1 MQKFIQ
7 ITGSIPMQDGE
18 AVINMGRQTAYAIAR
33 ELLRRDI
40 GIVTL
45 IGASPNPSTAAFS
58 DLVIKA
64 AADHAEIT
72 DAPATCIKAVANSA
86 TWQNN
91 LTEEA
96 IKYLE
101 TLGQRLHVEGILSTE
116 YTGGTIRQLQADFSD
131 GAIIIG
137 GTRGATHTTRLLT
150 ERQEPAPV
158 VEVTI
163 AGCSSGLPEDLRERL
178 AVQWPNASTRT
189 IIKEESIPRVAHA
202 VTEFIQQELAKP
214 GTSNPEPEPESGP
227 TEQKDGQTTA
237 EKLGWLNFGTNT
249 FFNLCRAVQKLIT
262 GGGDG

>member
-1 MQKFIQ
+1 MQKFID

-18 AVINMGRQTAYAIAR
+18 AVINLGRQTAYSIAR
-33 ELLRRDI
+33 ELLRQDF

-58 DLVIKA
+58 DLVMKA
-64 AADHAEIT
+64 AADHAKVT

-86 TWQNN
+86 TWQTN
-91 LTEEA
+91 LTEEV

-101 TLGQRLHVEGILSTE
+101 TLGQRLHIEDIPNTE
-116 YTGGTIRQLQADFSD
+116 YTGGTIRQLQANLSD

-137 GTRGATHTTRLLT
+137 GTRGSTHTTRLLT

-178 AVQWPNASTRT
+178 AVQWPNASTRS
-189 IIKEESIPRVAHA
+189 IIKDESIPRVAHA
-202 VTEFIQQELAKP
+202 VAAFIQQELTKLGA
-214 GTSNPEPEPESGP
+214 SNPEAESDP
-227 TEQKDGQTTA
+227 TEQKDGKTTA

-249 FFNLCRAVQKLIT
+249 FFNLFRAVQKLIT